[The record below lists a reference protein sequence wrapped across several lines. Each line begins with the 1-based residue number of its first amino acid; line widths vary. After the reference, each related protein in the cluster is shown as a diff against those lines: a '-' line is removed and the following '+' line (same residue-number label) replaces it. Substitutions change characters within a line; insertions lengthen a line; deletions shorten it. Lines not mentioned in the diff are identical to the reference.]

1 MKDKFSWEKFRSE
14 KFAILCENKIV
25 QEMFIEEALKQ
36 GFKIYTNE
44 DTLWDKYKENTCYT
58 CVKYKGEYY
67 LSLNNKSYCKS
78 FYCLIY
84 NYSNKVKIYRLKQ
97 AINMPNKEFEIFSSD
112 SMDIAIK
119 VKFNK
124 YGYLYISNEWFGVPL
139 DKVSFTPST
148 NKWKKANI
156 DFNKLN
162 NYSFLLKE

>member
-25 QEMFIEEALKQ
+25 QEMFIKRALKQ
-36 GFKIYTNE
+36 GFKIYTSE

-84 NYSNKVKIYRLKQ
+84 NYSNKVKIYKLKQ
-97 AINMPNKEFEIFSSD
+97 AINMPNKVFYMFFRNLD
-112 SMDIAIK
+112 KANC

-124 YGYLYISNEWFGVPL
+124 DGFLYMNTDENEWL
-139 DKVSFTPST
+139 M
-148 NKWKKANI
+148 I
-156 DFNKLN
+156 CEMDFNELN
-162 NYSFLLKE
+162 EYSFLLKE

>member
-25 QEMFIEEALKQ
+25 QKMFIKRALKQ
-36 GFKIYTNE
+36 GFKIYTSE
-44 DTLWDKYKENTCYT
+44 DTLWNKYKENTCYT

-78 FYCLIY
+78 FYCLVY
-84 NYSNKVKIYRLKQ
+84 NYSNKVKIYKLKQ
-97 AINMPNKEFEIFSSD
+97 AINMPNKVFYMFFRNLD
-112 SMDIAIK
+112 KANR

-124 YGYLYISNEWFGVPL
+124 DGFLYMNTDENEWL
-139 DKVSFTPST
+139 M
-148 NKWKKANI
+148 I
-156 DFNKLN
+156 CEMDFNELN